1 MQTQYPLLHNDQKY
15 TSSTHMYFKLLLLS
29 SFYIF
34 NVIQLIALAFLTSYF
49 FQVFKICFV
58 ILLGAEGGVSSVLFC
73 FCLYS
78 YFFALLF
85 CSCFCLA
92 PRISYTKSTLK
103 ISIWGNVDGFID
115 WAKGQRKSW
124 VIFDV
129 KTVSLCSDIWVSSF
143 LTRQNIIFSKSFLK
157 IVVKYK

>member
-73 FCLYS
+73 FVFVSTHTFLPYC
-78 YFFALLF
+78 FA
-85 CSCFCLA
+85 
-92 PRISYTKSTLK
+92 
-103 ISIWGNVDGFID
+103 V
-115 WAKGQRKSW
+115 
-124 VIFDV
+124 
-129 KTVSLCSDIWVSSF
+129 VSVLPPGS
-143 LTRQNIIFSKSFLK
+143 LTQNQLSKYPFGVMWMVL
-157 IVVKYK
+157 